1 MTVRASATPSNPC
14 GGPLRIFDG
23 KQRYDLRLRYNA
35 RLNWDT
41 DVYKGPAIRCDVD
54 YVEIAGFDPKSAQ
67 EKEDD
72 REDIRWANIVLAEL
86 LNGRLTPPLQAELRS
101 NRSGKYTVQA
111 TRLSYSR
118 AR

>member
-1 MTVRASATPSNPC
+1 MRAFVPASLRPSTTRRRGWARGCGRAST
-14 GGPLRIFDG
+14 R
-23 KQRYDLRLRYNA
+23 RDLVRQHVEAVEDEVRSHIALFQA
-35 RLNWDT
+35 QT
-41 DVYKGPAIRCDVD
+41 QPA
-54 YVEIAGFDPKSAQ
+54 ELAAQ